1 MHSWAYLKDSDG
13 IRFFEPE
20 EIANILGFGVDFKFP
35 PHLSK
40 RAKYKLIGNSL
51 SVDVVKLILMGFEI

>member
-1 MHSWAYLKDSDG
+1 MHSGAYLKDKNSV
-13 IRFFEPE
+13 RFFEPE
-20 EIANILGFGVDFKFP
+20 EIANILGFGDSFKFP

-51 SVDVVKLILMGFEI
+51 SVDVVKLILRGFEI